1 MKPLAIHCRQFS
13 LSDLFRRWLIK
24 ENVTGKPEKKN
35 KQTFGNEKKKTKA
48 CGVSLGGKTYQMKL
62 LNVFTQEQFTK
73 N

>member
-1 MKPLAIHCRQFS
+1 M
-13 LSDLFRRWLIK
+13 
-24 ENVTGKPEKKN
+24 
-35 KQTFGNEKKKTKA
+35 KKKTKA